1 MTLQTKTVV
10 AKTFVHLR
18 QCLAEIEI
26 EINARALR
34 FSSFPPPLPG
44 KMTPLHPD
52 HLLTRGPDRG

>member
-10 AKTFVHLR
+10 AETFVPLR

-26 EINARALR
+26 EINARALHL
-34 FSSFPPPLPG
+34 SSIPPPLPG

-52 HLLTRGPDRG
+52 HRSHQGA